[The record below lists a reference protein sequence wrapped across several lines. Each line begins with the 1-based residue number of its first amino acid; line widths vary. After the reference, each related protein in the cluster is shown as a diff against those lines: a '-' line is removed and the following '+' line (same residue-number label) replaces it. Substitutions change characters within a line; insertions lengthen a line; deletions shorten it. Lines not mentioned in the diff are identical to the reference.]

1 MELEKTNLEK
11 FDGTNFKQWKFQTK
25 CALRAKGLDIN
36 TPKPDGK
43 AIQWNKDDGMAMF
56 VITSAMD
63 LNQIALIENCDT
75 ALEVM
80 TKLESIYEQKSEMTK
95 LMIHER
101 FYQYRMSP
109 TDSIAQHIAKVESL
123 AKQLKESG
131 ETISETAI
139 ITKILSSLP
148 SKYRSVRQA
157 WMSLD
162 PKNQTV
168 INLTARL
175 LDEEAS
181 LSIEDDNEIALLVA
195 KQNMK
200 KKSVPLKKTNKESN
214 EKSNE
219 NSTEKS
225 NEKAHRFTCYNC
237 GKRGHFARDCRA
249 PKQKQHGGKNMLAFH
264 VAISEL
270 KNDDGLKWILDS
282 GASAHMCFKR
292 ENFAELYE
300 YTGSPLK
307 LGNQEAIEVAGRG
320 NVLINKCVN
329 GQWETSILR
338 NVLYVPKLRRN
349 LFSEGAV
356 TRQGYNIVKKHT
368 DALIYK
374 DNKVVLCASLQS
386 NNLYELN
393 IITLQNPVCNVV
405 QKLDLKTWHERL
417 GHINVK
423 EIQKMCKNNVITG
436 VDLSDCD
443 KFVCEG
449 CAYAEILIYDDN
461 EQNVEEELDNTELT
475 ESDEST
481 HTAIDENDETYE
493 PSQEIELSDLDHS
506 NITLPMVAL
515 RYRKPWI
522 PHQMLKADLRYD
534 AGDLVLLVPH
544 AVRPTK
550 FPESLGFCPVL
561 VIDE

>member
-1 MELEKTNLEK
+1 MELGKTNLEK
-11 FDGTNFKQWKFQTK
+11 FDGTNFKQWKFQIK

-63 LNQIALIENCDT
+63 LNQIALIKNCDT

-95 LMIHER
+95 MMIHER

-162 PKNQTV
+162 PKNQKV

-237 GKRGHFARDCRA
+237 GKRGHFARDCRT

-338 NVLYVPKLRRN
+338 NVL
-349 LFSEGAV
+349 
-356 TRQGYNIVKKHT
+356 
-368 DALIYK
+368 
-374 DNKVVLCASLQS
+374 
-386 NNLYELN
+386 
-393 IITLQNPVCNVV
+393 
-405 QKLDLKTWHERL
+405 
-417 GHINVK
+417 
-423 EIQKMCKNNVITG
+423 
-436 VDLSDCD
+436 
-443 KFVCEG
+443 
-449 CAYAEILIYDDN
+449 
-461 EQNVEEELDNTELT
+461 
-475 ESDEST
+475 
-481 HTAIDENDETYE
+481 
-493 PSQEIELSDLDHS
+493 
-506 NITLPMVAL
+506 
-515 RYRKPWI
+515 
-522 PHQMLKADLRYD
+522 
-534 AGDLVLLVPH
+534 
-544 AVRPTK
+544 
-550 FPESLGFCPVL
+550 
-561 VIDE
+561 